1 MRPAGG
7 GDSACAQRQD
17 NSPIFRREGAR
28 GGPKG
33 LLVWT
38 AWIAKDK
45 SVHKTGCGRP
55 SYPQGPA
62 VIHRL
67 GESYPQLWMYFQARG
82 VPFKGLPLRSPPNIP
97 LPGRGPGL
105 RNLLDPWPQPGLEL
119 RPLPAKPPPNGFAP
133 GAARSV
139 QPGPWPGGCM
149 TPTPTVADRFT
160 RDSGI
165 RPSAQG
171 LFKVGVMCGLDPS
184 QASIRRVVRP
194 AEPAQSL
201 P

>member
-119 RPLPAKPPPNGFAP
+119 RPLPAQPLGGGLAGWLAPAARGRPAPANPPNP
-133 GAARSV
+133 HQTVSHRVLRGACSPVR
-139 QPGPWPGGCM
+139 
-149 TPTPTVADRFT
+149 
-160 RDSGI
+160 
-165 RPSAQG
+165 G
-171 LFKVGVMCGLDPS
+171 L
-184 QASIRRVVRP
+184 A
-194 AEPAQSL
+194 AA
-201 P
+201 